1 MSDAEKGCF
10 PSVVTIMRDTGL
22 SNTSV
27 ARHLRHAIE
36 EGLLVSHRFRDAAG
50 HCAGTNYY
58 PRFPEAPKVTLVEEP
73 PVMDEPAC
81 VEACEDWRDCEA
93 CREAEPERIPPHG
106 RRSPWSNYPVAES
119 LSENPAPREV
129 QSPPKCASFTNNL
142 PIEPS
147 NRKLLQHALDENHDQ
162 DGVKG
167 PESIEP
173 SGKPGV
179 GRDETEIAFVA
190 WMQVAERLSI
200 PAYASQL
207 TVARRSLLRKTLSSM
222 GGLEAWTAILER
234 LPKARFLLGQGK
246 RGFWISLEALCSEN
260 IQVRLL
266 EGAYDRVPD
275 APKPAK
281 PVQIRQVSVER
292 WRERVKNWITAG
304 KAAIDAWPASWG
316 PSPGTEGCLVPAEC
330 LASLAA

>member
-1 MSDAEKGCF
+1 MNRPSIWSWRNAIRKSALPPLAKLCCYVLADYMSDAEKGCF

-22 SNTSV
+22 SNSSV
-27 ARHLRHAIE
+27 AKHLRHAIE
-36 EGLLVSHRFRDAAG
+36 AGLLVSHRFRDAAG

-58 PRFPEAPKVTLVEEP
+58 PRFPESPRVTLVEDP
-73 PVMDEPAC
+73 LVIGEPAC
-81 VEACEDWRDCEA
+81 VDACKDWRDCEA
-93 CREAEPERIPPHG
+93 CREAELERVPPHG
-106 RRSPWSNYPVAES
+106 RRSPWPNYPAAEK
-119 LSENPAPREV
+119 LSDNPAPREV

-147 NRKLLQHALDENHDQ
+147 NRKLLQQ
-162 DGVKG
+162 RPKSV
-167 PESIEP
+167 EP

-190 WMQVAERLSI
+190 WMRVAERLSI
-200 PAYASQL
+200 PAYAAQL

-222 GGLEAWTAILER
+222 GGLEAWTSILER

-260 IQVRLL
+260 IRVRLL

-281 PVQIRQVSVER
+281 PVQISQVSVER
-292 WRERVKNWITAG
+292 WRERVRNWITAG
-304 KAAIDAWPASWG
+304 KAAIDA
-316 PSPGTEGCLVPAEC
+316 
-330 LASLAA
+330 